1 MPRYR
6 FWPEAYVCA
15 ELNKQHCE
23 LAGEPM
29 KNDQL
34 AGIGGYVRNSAR
46 FPAYWCENKVLYSPK
61 FAEELDVLI
70 GDKAY

>member
-1 MPRYR
+1 
-6 FWPEAYVCA
+6 
-15 ELNKQHCE
+15 
-23 LAGEPM
+23 M